1 MKIKTLKMS
10 IEKTSDMSDETVISF
25 YNLIYRMAENLG
37 FNVRVPND
45 TKEVLNDTHEKE
57 K

>member
-1 MKIKTLKMS
+1 MKNKSLKMS

-25 YNLIYRMAENLG
+25 YNLIYRMAENIG

-45 TKEVLNDTHEKE
+45 TQEVLNDTHEKE